1 MNAIRIA
8 MLSTVLLWFAA
19 APPASA
25 DGIAG
30 LGKAVPGKDLEG
42 QRGGHETH
50 VWNDLNVNGTV
61 TNNTAT
67 GNATGYNN
75 ISNAF
80 TGASGLPIVVQNSGN
95 NVLIQNATIVNLQM
109 Q

>member
-8 MLSTVLLWFAA
+8 LLFTVLLWFAVA
-19 APPASA
+19 LPASA
-25 DGIAG
+25 DDIAG
-30 LGKAVPGKDLEG
+30 LGKAVPGNKLEG
-42 QRGGHETH
+42 QRGGHETQ
-50 VWNDLNVNGTV
+50 VWNDMKVDGTV
-61 TNNTAT
+61 TGNTAI